1 MSRRK
6 PTPIER
12 ESLYLRAREIAHDA
26 NGDWGESR
34 QWLANIPWLHKQSV
48 DGITAKVAERMGAV
62 YGKPTPP
69 QQTQEN
75 PA

>member
-12 ESLYLRAREIAHDA
+12 ESLYLGARDVAHA
-26 NGDWGESR
+26 AKGDWVKSR
-34 QWLANIPWLHKQSV
+34 EWLANIPWLHKQSV
-48 DGITAKVAERMGAV
+48 DGITAKVAERMVAI
-62 YGKPTPP
+62 YGKPTPK
-69 QQTQEN
+69 QEN